1 MKTDDLISLLATG
14 VAPVAPKVAIR
25 YLLSASAV
33 AALGALLLALGV
45 YGLRPDIDQM
55 LTDPLYWSKLA
66 FPLALSAG
74 AFVVTTRLSRPATA
88 IGSTRAALLA
98 LPVVVLWLAAIAD
111 YRFAAPDSRD
121 ALLMGHTWR
130 TCPVNIALLSVPG
143 FVAFMK
149 ALGSLAPTR
158 LRSAGAAAGLL
169 AGAVATLAYCLH
181 CPEMGVPFWAVWY
194 VLGIAIPTAAGAL
207 LGPRMLRW

>member
-1 MKTDDLISLLATG
+1 MKTNDLISLLASG
-14 VAPVAPKVAIR
+14 VTPVAPNAPAR
-25 YLLSASAV
+25 YFTAATVIAV
-33 AALGALLLALGV
+33 SGALLLALGA
-45 YGLRPDIDQM
+45 YGLRPDIRLM
-55 LTDPLYWSKLA
+55 LTTPLYWAKTG
-66 FPLALSAG
+66 FPLALSVG
-74 AFVVTTRLSRPATA
+74 ALLVATRLSRPSTTIGRMRATV
-88 IGSTRAALLA
+88 LA
-98 LPVVVLWLAAIAD
+98 LPVVILWVAAIAS
-111 YRFAAPDSRD
+111 YSFAVPESRD
-121 ALLMGHTWR
+121 TLLMGSTWR
-130 TCPVNIALLSVPG
+130 SCPLNIALLSVPG

-149 ALGSLAPTR
+149 AVGSLAPTR